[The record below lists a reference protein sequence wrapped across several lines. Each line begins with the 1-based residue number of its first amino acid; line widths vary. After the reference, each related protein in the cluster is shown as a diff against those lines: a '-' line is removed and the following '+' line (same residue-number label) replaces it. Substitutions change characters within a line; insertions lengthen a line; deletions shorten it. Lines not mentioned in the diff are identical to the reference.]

1 MGRRNQ
7 HTREELREIAL
18 QAAEHLVAEHG
29 LAGLSTRKVVGRI
42 GYTVG
47 SLYMVFRNLDDLIAQ
62 MNERTL
68 EALQARLTAAIADR
82 PPPAAAIRALAQAY
96 ITFALTETHRWLAIY
111 QHRMPEGESMP
122 ESFTDQV
129 ARMFELVQLELA
141 LLCPGRAPEDIA
153 LAARALWSS
162 IHGICILGFDQ
173 KLEVAGGRSIQEVT
187 GSLLDHYLA
196 GFVAAAS
203 NLESPNRHT
212 QGSSGAVMTQAV
224 DNSPAIRS

>member
-1 MGRRNQ
+1 MAMGRRNE

-68 EALQARLTAAIADR
+68 ETLQARLIAAIADQ
-82 PPPAAAIRALAQAY
+82 PPAAAIRALARTY
-96 ITFALTETHRWLAIY
+96 ITFALADTHRWLAIY
-111 QHRMPEGESMP
+111 EHRMPDDQPLP
-122 ESFTDQV
+122 ESFTDKV
-129 ARMFELVQLELA
+129 ARMFELVQQQLA
-141 LLCPGRAPEDIA
+141 LLCPHRSPEDIA
-153 LAARALWSS
+153 LAARALWSGV
-162 IHGICILGFDQ
+162 HGICILGFDQ
-173 KLEVAGGRSIQEVT
+173 KLEMAGGRPIQDVT

-196 GFVAAAS
+196 GF
-203 NLESPNRHT
+203 T
-212 QGSSGAVMTQAV
+212 Q
-224 DNSPAIRS
+224 P

>member
-1 MGRRNQ
+1 MGRRNE

-18 QAAEHLVAEHG
+18 QAAEHLVTEHG

-68 EALQARLTAAIADR
+68 AVLQARLLAAIADQ
-82 PPPAAAIRALAQAY
+82 PPDAAIRALAQTY

-111 QHRMPEGESMP
+111 QHRMPEDQP
-122 ESFTDQV
+122 LPDSFTAKV
-129 ARMFELVQLELA
+129 AGMFELVQRQLA
-141 LLCPGRAPEDIA
+141 LLCPQRSAEDIA
-153 LAARALWSS
+153 LAARALWSG
-162 IHGICILGFDQ
+162 IHGVCILGFDQ
-173 KLEVAGGRSIQEVT
+173 KLEMAGGRPIQEVT

-196 GFVAAAS
+196 GF
-203 NLESPNRHT
+203 T
-212 QGSSGAVMTQAV
+212 QS
-224 DNSPAIRS
+224 